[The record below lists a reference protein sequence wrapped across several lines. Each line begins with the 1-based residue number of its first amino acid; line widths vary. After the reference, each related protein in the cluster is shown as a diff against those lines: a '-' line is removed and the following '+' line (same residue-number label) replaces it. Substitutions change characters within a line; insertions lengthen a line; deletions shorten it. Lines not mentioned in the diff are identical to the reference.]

1 MVQRR
6 MGQRGWCTE
15 GSSEKDGAQRR
26 EKCSR
31 MVRKVNH
38 FGVTIGRRIPA
49 ISVAFVMEDPLPLLT
64 NGMGRSCVS

>member
-1 MVQRR
+1 MF
-6 MGQRGWCTE
+6 
-15 GSSEKDGAQRR
+15 KDG
-26 EKCSR
+26 EESEP
-31 MVRKVNH
+31 